1 MSQISSVSGCV
12 FLPALASLQVGI
24 HTVCVLFVW
33 ERSMLGQLSRELT
46 VHIVFAFQCR
56 RFIPRERSLRRSM
69 AALVST
75 QRHLWFSL
83 SQISEKDRVFLLD
96 APILPSGPFSAAVK
110 SVVDRFQ
117 EAKKQVAAFQ
127 RLSLVVLSV
136 GLIGGISSSR
146 VWAPLTEKSRNG
158 ALPLVPLLK
167 EKDRKGDSTPG
178 RSPLGRWRIG
188 GPSFSIKRLRSK
200 GPDTIG
206 PGHLR
211 ARPFG

>member
-1 MSQISSVSGCV
+1 MTKNEYIV
-12 FLPALASLQVGI
+12 
-24 HTVCVLFVW
+24 
-33 ERSMLGQLSRELT
+33 ELHRAT
-46 VHIVFAFQCR
+46 DL
-56 RFIPRERSLRRSM
+56 SLRATKETARAIGRSM

-96 APILPSGPFSAAVK
+96 APILPSGPFSAAVN

-127 RLSLVVLSV
+127 RFSLVVLSV
-136 GLIGGISSSR
+136 GLIGGISSSC

-188 GPSFSIKRLRSK
+188 GPSFSIKRLRPK